1 MAQAS
6 TTCLVQ
12 EETELEMKHRF
23 ANTECGI
30 EMRNC
35 KGNGQK
41 SESPENRQLWGP
53 KFHGGR
59 AELTLAE
66 LCLVQITPLP
76 MEANGH

>member
-41 SESPENRQLWGP
+41 SESPEEQAALGAQIPRRQS
-53 KFHGGR
+53 
-59 AELTLAE
+59 
-66 LCLVQITPLP
+66 
-76 MEANGH
+76 